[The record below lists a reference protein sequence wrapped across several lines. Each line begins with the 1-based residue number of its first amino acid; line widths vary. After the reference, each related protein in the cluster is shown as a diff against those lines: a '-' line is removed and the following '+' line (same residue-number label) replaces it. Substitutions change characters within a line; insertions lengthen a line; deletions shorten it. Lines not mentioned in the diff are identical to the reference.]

1 MKNFFAWFFSIFFF
15 ISGLANIF
23 TMCILPGL
31 SIIVIGLIINPKF
44 VKFIENKINFQLTII
59 NKIILGMIFFIC
71 TGENI
76 IIFITSIIIS
86 GIYLIYVKNKDKW
99 KGHIKIKKEKMIAQK
114 EIEME
119 IKNEHIRLE
128 MEKMEL
134 KKEIEMEIKNEK
146 NRIEMEKEKI
156 EKEIEK
162 EKIRIEMEKEKQE
175 KLNALNI
182 KLNKG
187 EITQE
192 IFDNIKQKLGL

>member
-1 MKNFFAWFFSIFFF
+1 
-15 ISGLANIF
+15 
-23 TMCILPGL
+23 
-31 SIIVIGLIINPKF
+31 
-44 VKFIENKINFQLTII
+44 
-59 NKIILGMIFFIC
+59 
-71 TGENI
+71 
-76 IIFITSIIIS
+76 
-86 GIYLIYVKNKDKW
+86 VKNKDKW